1 MLSAPLSNVYA
12 VAGDYTVLPAI
23 AGKRIVVISSLI
35 TSSAAIT
42 LTFKSAS
49 TAITGP
55 MYVGASGLI
64 NLDAVHGQTGQDEC
78 WILKTNVGEALVI
91 TASAAATI
99 GGYIT
104 YRYELV

>member
-1 MLSAPLSNVYA
+1 MLSAPVSNVYA
-12 VAGDYTVLPAI
+12 AAGDYTVLPAVT
-23 AGKRIVVISSLI
+23 GKRIVVVSSLV

-49 TAITGP
+49 TAITGA
-55 MYVGASGLI
+55 MYVGASGAL
-64 NLDAVHGQTGQDEC
+64 NMDAVHGQTGQDEC
-78 WILKTNVGEALVI
+78 WILKTNPSEALVI

-99 GGYIT
+99 GGYLT